1 MYLNDQLTIDPAKI
15 LIRCERVKLCSSKGE
30 EGRLEDLARGS
41 PFLRCREAGKVQFS
55 FV

>member
-15 LIRCERVKLCSSKGE
+15 LIRCERVKLCASKGRGGE
-30 EGRLEDLARGS
+30 LEDLARGS
-41 PFLRCREAGKVQFS
+41 PFLRWREAGNVQFS